1 MSAYALNRA
10 ATMRETLHQAAISA
24 RQEMRLKFFRL
35 REAAAWRQ
43 MRSPR
48 AWCVKENIG
57 AKGIV
62 EAVRVQ
68 QNRNHRLGIA

>member
-1 MSAYALNRA
+1 MTLPLA
-10 ATMRETLHQAAISA
+10 ARHAAKL
-24 RQEMRLKFFRL
+24 RFFRL

-48 AWCVKENIG
+48 AWCVKENVE

-62 EAVRVQ
+62 AAVRVQ